1 MRLHICTR
9 IYFSVVSRNFS
20 LLHYPLTKWHQA
32 AFHRHCRWG
41 YLPFAKPTCTNRSQG
56 FLFSPDG
63 VRVGS
68 VAGTKPAYFC
78 TDPFWKTC
86 WQQHV
91 KSRAVKSCLLCVN
104 WVFHSISQL
113 SGKDSHPPYA
123 PRLLPQA
130 PSKQL
135 KTSPDTSQLFFFIY
149 IIMPRNLDSSGFV
162 LHSKTIYN
170 NTGPGTVSSACI
182 LSLTRDLIHKH
193 SSQILFQG
201 DQIENT
207 TGLDLLCNF
216 WEDCKQKAT

>member
-9 IYFSVVSRNFS
+9 IYFFVVSRDFS
-20 LLHYPLTKWHQA
+20 FLHYPLTKWHQA

-123 PRLLPQA
+123 PRILPQA

-135 KTSPDTSQLFFFIY
+135 KTSPDTSQLFFF
-149 IIMPRNLDSSGFV
+149 F
-162 LHSKTIYN
+162 
-170 NTGPGTVSSACI
+170 
-182 LSLTRDLIHKH
+182 
-193 SSQILFQG
+193 F
-201 DQIENT
+201 
-207 TGLDLLCNF
+207 
-216 WEDCKQKAT
+216 

>member
-1 MRLHICTR
+1 MTPGSISQAVQVRLSAICT
-9 IYFSVVSRNFS
+9 NC
-20 LLHYPLTKWHQA
+20 P
-32 AFHRHCRWG
+32 
-41 YLPFAKPTCTNRSQG
+41 QG

-63 VRVGS
+63 VRVGL

-123 PRLLPQA
+123 PRLLPWA

-135 KTSPDTSQLFFFIY
+135 KTSPDTSQHIFEY
-149 IIMPRNLDSSGFV
+149 
-162 LHSKTIYN
+162 
-170 NTGPGTVSSACI
+170 I
-182 LSLTRDLIHKH
+182 LSCQEILILWAFCYI
-193 SSQILFQG
+193 S
-201 DQIENT
+201 
-207 TGLDLLCNF
+207 
-216 WEDCKQKAT
+216 KQYTATLVLGQWALHA